1 MTTHSNSLEGARGRR
16 PLARPEAAERKVM
29 LELARIYVSS
39 SASTAALE
47 TLDRLPRNGWDE
59 EARLLRA
66 EALIGLGNFA
76 EAESLL
82 GAPLLPELRTSPSP
96 AQTSPASSRSALQLG
111 GPRRRP
117 LSRVERFG
125 LWRFLLQM
133 RVLHRTGRSEQVLGL
148 GRAFFGRPGA
158 PTCIYVARIGS
169 VMAQAMLSQ
178 NRPSEA
184 RELYEQVLDVYRKLQ
199 SREGIADAL
208 FGIANTHLLDCHW
221 DEADALY
228 QECRYRY
235 EELGQSDKA
244 LAATINLGVLRV
256 KRGEFTSGRIL
267 LEQALD
273 RTAQIGSKARTT
285 TIYLGLAMAESRC
298 GSPGMA
304 VPHLLAGIR
313 EARRTGNRR
322 AQALFL
328 EFLGELRLAR
338 GDLERARR
346 ALLLGL
352 RIARTIAVHGDV
364 VFEIERRLAEVALQ
378 QGSLRE
384 ARKRATDSARDGHRF
399 GDNYEVAVAGRVLAE
414 VEEAEGKLDSALK
427 RVETSASTLDRLGE
441 TYERARL
448 EIVRLRI
455 LRRLGKITVES
466 LQSRALAVSRPFEAT
481 PASPVMLDVRRL
493 GGWIHRRRSVVR
505 TAPEAPAD
513 AENKQDHPFAE
524 DDERMFRTL
533 GLVTKDPSLRQSLVL
548 ARRVAALP
556 VPVLI
561 LGEPGTGREKLARL
575 IHGWSKRPGVYIPFH
590 CTDLP
595 AHYLEAELFGGE
607 GAAQSGILAASHNG
621 TLFLDD
627 VAELPKDL
635 QRRLLLWMRLH
646 EGKGVELP
654 PEAPLDWG
662 ADLRVA
668 AGWRGWD
675 VRLLAAGTIGASGRL
690 GLRDDLY
697 RQLGRVVIE
706 IPPLRKRPGDIALLA
721 QAFLDHARERYGE
734 ELPDFPSSVLEEL
747 QQNPWPGNL
756 PELRRAVEL
765 RVAELRNL

>member
-1 MTTHSNSLEGARGRR
+1 MSTHSNSLEGARGTR
-16 PLARPEAAERKVM
+16 PLARPDAVERKVM

-39 SASTAALE
+39 SASSAALE

-59 EARLLRA
+59 EALLLRA

-82 GAPLLPELRTSPSP
+82 GSPLLPELRASQ
-96 AQTSPASSRSALQLG
+96 AQSTVPNQRGGLQLAG
-111 GPRRRP
+111 SRRRP

-158 PTCIYVARIGS
+158 PACIYVARIAS
-169 VMAQAMLSQ
+169 VMAQSMLSQ

-184 RELYEQVLDVYRKLQ
+184 RDLYEQVLDVYRKLQ

-256 KRGEFTSGRIL
+256 KRGEFTSGRLL

-273 RTAQIGSKARTT
+273 RTAQIGNKARTT
-285 TIYLGLAMAESRC
+285 TIYLGLAMAEIRC

-304 VPHLLAGIR
+304 VQHLLAGVR

-328 EFLGELRLAR
+328 EFLGELRLSR
-338 GDLERARR
+338 GDTERGRR
-346 ALLLGL
+346 TLLLGL
-352 RIARTIAVHGDV
+352 RIARTIAVHGDI

-378 QGSLRE
+378 QGALPE
-384 ARKRATDSARDGHRF
+384 ARKRASDSARNAHRF
-399 GDNYEVAVAGRVLAE
+399 GDTYEVAVAGRVMAE

-427 RVETSASTLDRLGE
+427 RVETAGATLDRLGE

-448 EIVRLRI
+448 ELVRLRI
-455 LRRLGKITVES
+455 LRRLGKITIES
-466 LQSRALAVSRPFEAT
+466 LQMRCLAVTRPFEAT
-481 PASPVMLDVRRL
+481 PSSPVMADARRL
-493 GGWIHRRRSVVR
+493 GGWIHQRRSVVR
-505 TAPEAPAD
+505 ELHSTVVER
-513 AENKQDHPFAE
+513 ESKQESPFVD
-524 DDERMFRTL
+524 DDERMFRIL
-533 GLVTKDPSLRQSLVL
+533 GLVTKDSSLRQSLLL

-575 IHGWSKRPGVYIPFH
+575 IHGWSKRSGIYVPFH

-595 AHYLEAELFGGE
+595 AHYLEAELFGSE
-607 GAAQSGILAASHNG
+607 VAPQSGILAASHGG
-621 TLFLDD
+621 TLFLDE
-627 VAELPKDL
+627 VAELPQDL

-654 PEAPLDWG
+654 TDAQLDKKREG
-662 ADLRVA
+662 DPTFE
-668 AGWRGWD
+668 WRGWD
-675 VRLLAAGTIGASGRL
+675 VRLLAAGTIGSSGRF
-690 GLRDDLY
+690 GLRNDLH

-706 IPPLRKRPGDIALLA
+706 IPPLRKRPGDVALLA

-734 ELPDFPSSVLEEL
+734 DLPDFSPAILDEF
-747 QQNPWPGNL
+747 QQQPWPGNL
-756 PELRRAVEL
+756 PELRRAVEVHVSGL
-765 RVAELRNL
+765 RGMSV

>member
-399 GDNYEVAVAGRVLAE
+399 GDNYEVAVAGRV
-414 VEEAEGKLDSALK
+414 V
-427 RVETSASTLDRLGE
+427 
-441 TYERARL
+441 
-448 EIVRLRI
+448 
-455 LRRLGKITVES
+455 
-466 LQSRALAVSRPFEAT
+466 
-481 PASPVMLDVRRL
+481 
-493 GGWIHRRRSVVR
+493 
-505 TAPEAPAD
+505 
-513 AENKQDHPFAE
+513 
-524 DDERMFRTL
+524 
-533 GLVTKDPSLRQSLVL
+533 PS
-548 ARRVAALP
+548 
-556 VPVLI
+556 
-561 LGEPGTGREKLARL
+561 
-575 IHGWSKRPGVYIPFH
+575 
-590 CTDLP
+590 
-595 AHYLEAELFGGE
+595 
-607 GAAQSGILAASHNG
+607 
-621 TLFLDD
+621 
-627 VAELPKDL
+627 
-635 QRRLLLWMRLH
+635 
-646 EGKGVELP
+646 
-654 PEAPLDWG
+654 
-662 ADLRVA
+662 
-668 AGWRGWD
+668 
-675 VRLLAAGTIGASGRL
+675 
-690 GLRDDLY
+690 
-697 RQLGRVVIE
+697 
-706 IPPLRKRPGDIALLA
+706 
-721 QAFLDHARERYGE
+721 
-734 ELPDFPSSVLEEL
+734 
-747 QQNPWPGNL
+747 
-756 PELRRAVEL
+756 
-765 RVAELRNL
+765 